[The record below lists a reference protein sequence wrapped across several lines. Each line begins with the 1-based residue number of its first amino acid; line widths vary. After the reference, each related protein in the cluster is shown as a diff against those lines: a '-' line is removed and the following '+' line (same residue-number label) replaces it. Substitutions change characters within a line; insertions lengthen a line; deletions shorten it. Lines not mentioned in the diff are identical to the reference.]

1 MTTDRRTDLDDEASS
16 LASEGNFS
24 DAGDTYARAAFE
36 EAGEWFG
43 TSSWGQELRMLYK
56 ACLCYRLAD
65 QRRQCRFAATHGIR
79 LAEEYA
85 ARADE
90 RSEPSHP
97 PDKAERGVWHEFV
110 GDLQL
115 VAGLDDADKAYDQAK
130 DHYRAAGDPFANF
143 GEGPIGVA
151 QAVFSTTVIVAGADY
166 DLITDSTQGRLTDW
180 VDYKRTH
187 LPELID
193 CLVASEVWHEPE

>member
-1 MTTDRRTDLDDEASS
+1 MATDRRTDLDDDGNA
-16 LASEGNFS
+16 LASEGKFS
-24 DAGDTYARAAFE
+24 DAGDIYVQAGFE

-43 TSSWGQELRMLYK
+43 ASSWGQELRMLYK

-65 QRRQCRFAATHGIR
+65 QPRQCHFAATLGIC

-90 RSEPSHP
+90 QSEPSHP

-110 GDLQL
+110 GDFRL
-115 VAGLDDADKAYDQAK
+115 VAGLDDASTAYDRAK
-130 DHYRAAGDPFANF
+130 DHYRAAGDPFADF

-151 QAVFSTTVIVAGADY
+151 QAVFSTTVLVAGADY

-187 LPELID
+187 LPDLID
-193 CLVASEVWHEPE
+193 GIVDSGVWHEPE

>member
-1 MTTDRRTDLDDEASS
+1 MTTDRRTDLDDDANA
-16 LASEGNFS
+16 LASEGKFS
-24 DAGDTYARAAFE
+24 EAGDTYVRAGFE

-43 TSSWGQELRMLYK
+43 ASSWGQELRMLYK

-65 QRRQCRFAATHGIR
+65 QPRQYHFAATLGIR

-90 RSEPSHP
+90 RPEPSHP

-110 GDLQL
+110 GDFRL
-115 VAGLDDADKAYDQAK
+115 VASLDDANTAYDQAK
-130 DHYRAAGDPFANF
+130 DHYRAAGDPFADF

-151 QAVFSTTVIVAGADY
+151 QAVFSTTVLVAGADY
-166 DLITDSTQGRLTDW
+166 DLITDSTQGCLTDW
-180 VDYKRTH
+180 VDYKRAH
-187 LPELID
+187 LPDLID
-193 CLVASEVWHEPE
+193 SLVASGVWHKPE